1 MKTRFERSGEVRD
14 VDLLAALVALWREK
28 ASVTLDFTRA
38 GVTGGF
44 DIVDGEVVATFSA
57 DPRFENAAILVR
69 AGKLEP
75 AALERLAVPE
85 GSDRAMA
92 AMQAGVLTRRE
103 WKWGE
108 KIRAIEVLSDLLTWS
123 DGRYLAEPDTRSVS
137 GEFRLPIPRLV
148 LELFLRSRDRALVDH
163 QLGSPDAPLA
173 RSEDFDQEFSTFGLT
188 ADAESV
194 VHLLDGKA
202 TARQIAAK
210 APADAFAVEKLLA
223 ALVTL
228 QLLRPEGEA
237 DRAAPSAVAGAALSA
252 GGAEHPLGEEASG
265 ENALDA
271 EIEGTAEEP
280 SSTSEGLTSMPD
292 FPVQRAEVEL
302 GSEAETETALSS
314 FETAESFDTHTI
326 DSAPEPADLPVAS
339 GSDWDTLAPG
349 PADPVLERI
358 DEPAPDRPGRSQGP
372 ILLGVLA
379 FLAVAATAVLWL
391 RSRQSGSSAPVAPER
406 TVSAAAPTSVEAPR
420 PTEMPAAV
428 VVPPN
433 PTPVRAAAVAV
444 APTKAPAVPAKA
456 ATVRPTAVPLAR
468 PAPTARPPAAAA
480 APPAPGRKAW
490 LDRMEAG
497 RKRLASEPGTRY
509 SVQVLL
515 ACEIST
521 LEDAWKHDHP
531 TGSLWLQTTEHQGR
545 TCFRVLWGRFATAEE
560 ARKAKRWR
568 SPAFCNALQQA
579 GSRCGPVDS
588 VTLME

>member
-1 MKTRFERSGEVRD
+1 MKKRFERSGEVRD

-28 ASVTLDFTRA
+28 ASITLDFTRA

-44 DIVDGEVVATFSA
+44 DIADGEVVATFSA

-75 AALERLAVPE
+75 AALERLAAPE

-173 RSEDFDQEFSTFGLT
+173 RSEDFEQEFSTFGLT

-194 VHLLDGKA
+194 VHLIDGTA
-202 TARQIAAK
+202 SARQITAK

-228 QLLRPEGEA
+228 QLLRPE
-237 DRAAPSAVAGAALSA
+237 AGADQSDSSAGAGAILSA
-252 GGAEHPLGEEASG
+252 GPAERPIPAEAPGEDP
-265 ENALDA
+265 LDA
-271 EIEGTAEEP
+271 EIEATAAEP
-280 SSTSEGLTSMPD
+280 SEAFAPLPD
-292 FPVQRAEVEL
+292 FPMPQ
-302 GSEAETETALSS
+302 AETELVPETDRDLRS
-314 FETAESFDTHTI
+314 FGAAEAFEAHTL
-326 DSAPEPADLPVAS
+326 DSDAVAADLQAAS
-339 GSDWDTLAPG
+339 GSNWDTLAPG
-349 PADPVLERI
+349 PPDPILERI
-358 DEPAPDRPGRSQGP
+358 EEPVPGRPGKSQGP

-379 FLAVAATAVLWL
+379 FLAVAATAVLYL
-391 RSRQSGSSAPVAPER
+391 RSRPSGSSTSVLPER
-406 TVSAAAPTSVEAPR
+406 TVAASVPTAPAEAPR
-420 PTEMPAAV
+420 PTEMAPAV

-433 PTPVRAAAVAV
+433 PTPARTAAAVL
-444 APTKAPAVPAKA
+444 APTKAPAAPGKA
-456 ATVRPTAVPLAR
+456 AAAPTTRPL
-468 PAPTARPPAAAA
+468 PTARPAAAA
-480 APPAPGRKAW
+480 AAPAGPGRKVW
-490 LDRMEAG
+490 LDRAEAG
-497 RKRLASEPGTRY
+497 RRRLASEPGTRY
-509 SVQVLL
+509 AVQLLL
-515 ACEIST
+515 ACEIAT

-531 TGSLWLQTTEHQGR
+531 TGSLWLQTTEHRGR

-560 ARKAKRWR
+560 ARKAKDGV
-568 SPAFCNALQQA
+568 PLHF
-579 GSRCGPVDS
+579 
-588 VTLME
+588 VTLSNHPAVVGVR